1 MAEQLETTSSSPASY
16 IKTAPSTLKKTQ
28 WLHSLLQREV
38 NHADTPTAPTLV
50 NVATQPPPPSTP
62 QIVMSYSPSM
72 FESHSMHTDHF
83 YDEIKHHTH
92 HQHNHHQPEIQPM
105 IMETTTHF
113 APTTRPTVAMTAN
126 EIFGRY
132 RKPTESLKEPLFL
145 IIQGHSKVKTYGP
158 KSLNITEKH
167 APKMVPVVSTKDP
180 VVSHVVSEDD
190 KGNAIVMHL
199 HKIKST
205 TTELP
210 IHTIKQSKTKS
221 KTKQVDKKAGTP
233 SSTMDN
239 LLSLL
244 DTSFGGFFLNDNEST
259 ASKAAEKLKTKV
271 TEKMVENDK
280 NDTKTNK
287 TTTVASAV
295 KS

>member
-1 MAEQLETTSSSPASY
+1 MTDHMETSSNSPPSY
-16 IKTAPSTLKKTQ
+16 VKAAQSPLKKTQ

-38 NHADTPTAPTLV
+38 SHASTPSPLTTLG
-50 NVATQPPPPSTP
+50 VATQTPPPSTP

-72 FESHSMHTDHF
+72 FETHSMHTDHF
-83 YDEIKHHTH
+83 YNDIKHHH
-92 HQHNHHQPEIQPM
+92 HPHQQPNILPM

-113 APTTRPTVAMTAN
+113 TPTTVPTMSMNAN
-126 EIFGRY
+126 ELYGRY
-132 RKPTESLKEPLFL
+132 RKPTAPIKEPLFL

-158 KSLNITEKH
+158 KPANITEKH
-167 APKMVPVVSTKDP
+167 VPKMVPVASTKDP
-180 VVSHVVSEDD
+180 VVSHVVSEDE

-205 TTELP
+205 TTEIPHYSL
-210 IHTIKQSKTKS
+210 KQSKTRNKP
-221 KTKQVDKKAGTP
+221 KQVDKKTTAA
-233 SSTMDN
+233 SSTMGN

-259 ASKAAEKLKTKV
+259 SPKGSDKVKPTKKVIEKI
-271 TEKMVENDK
+271 VEIEK
-280 NDTKTNK
+280 NDIKSNKTN
-287 TTTVASAV
+287 TTVSAV